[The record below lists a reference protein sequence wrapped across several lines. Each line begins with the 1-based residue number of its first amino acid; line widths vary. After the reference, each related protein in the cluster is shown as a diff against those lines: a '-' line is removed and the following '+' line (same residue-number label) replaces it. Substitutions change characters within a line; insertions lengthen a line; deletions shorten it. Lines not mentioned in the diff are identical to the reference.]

1 MDTFLDLI
9 NIVTNFFSIFS
20 KEVTEER
27 IEKNLGVLQKL
38 DWFRELLA
46 NETYHQFIHHN
57 TDVRYAIGRLNF
69 NSKELSKE
77 LFKIRKNDRKQE
89 NRAILR
95 EARFYHIY

>member
-9 NIVTNFFSIFS
+9 NIVTNYFSIFS

-46 NETYHQFIHHN
+46 NETYHQLIHYN
-57 TDVRYAIGRLNF
+57 TDVRYEIGRLNT
-69 NSKELSKE
+69 KKVE
-77 LFKIRKNDRKQE
+77 KNPSNPRFQRAIK
-89 NRAILR
+89 RAILKA
-95 EARFYHIY
+95 EE